1 VRTPLCIAAALA
13 ALAVG
18 VPGTALAQMPDLPD
32 DTPGVSEQPP
42 APLDGDGDAQPA
54 PQTPEAGPGTPEP
67 GPDTPEAEQRTAD
80 DELPNTGSDTI
91 VLLLAGAMVTL
102 LGVALRLR
110 TADAEPY

>member
-1 VRTPLCIAAALA
+1 MRTPLCIVAALA

-42 APLDGDGDAQPA
+42 APLDGDAQPA
-54 PQTPEAGPGTPEP
+54 PETPEP

-80 DELPNTGSDTI
+80 DELPNTGSETI